1 MFRSQSLC
9 GISSDS
15 QTPEVSREVSGENL
29 DRPQVDVEFDVSGV
43 EDDTELRTMTHPHSE
58 KLQQVFSDVFHLQEF
73 RSNQLATINAA
84 MLGLDV
90 LVLMLTSVGW
100 PWTPSCTTWT
110 RVQMFRHQ
118 CRRMQLLRHFGEE
131 FDSAVCNQNDINQ
144 KTEHLGGVPVRCSG
158 SRKDET
164 KQFSLGRQTRRLLC
178 PRW

>member
-1 MFRSQSLC
+1 MC

-90 LVLMLTSVGW
+90 LVLMLTSVG
-100 PWTPSCTTWT
+100 
-110 RVQMFRHQ
+110 
-118 CRRMQLLRHFGEE
+118 
-131 FDSAVCNQNDINQ
+131 
-144 KTEHLGGVPVRCSG
+144 
-158 SRKDET
+158 
-164 KQFSLGRQTRRLLC
+164 
-178 PRW
+178 